1 MSTPT
6 KILLSPAQVAQRHTV
21 SRRTVMRAVES
32 HELKAIRDNRNHWK
46 IAEDDADTWARAHCA
61 PTAQT
66 QPEIPS
72 SVHIDRAPELAAAK
86 AENDQLRERLKA
98 AESDRDH
105 WRDLAG
111 KLADRP
117 RWTWPWRRK

>member
-1 MSTPT
+1 MSAPT
-6 KILLSPAQVAQRHTV
+6 QNLLSPAQVAQRHNM
-21 SRRTVMRAVES
+21 SRRTVMRAIEA

-46 IAEDDADTWARAHCA
+46 IANDDADTWAHAQCA

-72 SVHIDRAPELAAAK
+72 SAHIDRAPELAAAK

-105 WRDLAG
+105 WRDLAN
-111 KLADRP
+111 KLADRR
-117 RWTWPWRRK
+117 RWKWPWQK

>member
-1 MSTPT
+1 MSAPT
-6 KILLSPAQVAQRHTV
+6 QNLLSPAQVAQRHNM
-21 SRRTVMRAVES
+21 SRRTVMRAVEA

-46 IAEDDADTWARAHCA
+46 IADDDADAWARAQCA
-61 PTAQT
+61 PTAQV
-66 QPEIPS
+66 QPEMPS
-72 SVHIDRAPELAAAK
+72 SAHIDRAPELAATK

-105 WRDLAG
+105 WRDLAN

-117 RWTWPWRRK
+117 RWKWPWRKD